1 MSEKYE
7 RFRKHRINVSVTPEE
22 KETIIN
28 HAHMCNMKNISAF
41 VRIMAIDGAIF
52 YVDESERLE
61 QATNRINSIGIQI
74 NKIAKRANET
84 QDISKKDLENV
95 IQYQSQIFKL
105 LKDISCGNS
114 CSD

>member
-22 KETIIN
+22 KETIIS

-61 QATNRINSIGIQI
+61 QATNEINSIGIEI

-84 QDISKKDLENV
+84 QSISKKDLENV
-95 IQYQSQIFKL
+95 SQYQSQIFGF

>member
-52 YVDESERLE
+52 YVD
-61 QATNRINSIGIQI
+61 
-74 NKIAKRANET
+74 
-84 QDISKKDLENV
+84 
-95 IQYQSQIFKL
+95 
-105 LKDISCGNS
+105 
-114 CSD
+114 